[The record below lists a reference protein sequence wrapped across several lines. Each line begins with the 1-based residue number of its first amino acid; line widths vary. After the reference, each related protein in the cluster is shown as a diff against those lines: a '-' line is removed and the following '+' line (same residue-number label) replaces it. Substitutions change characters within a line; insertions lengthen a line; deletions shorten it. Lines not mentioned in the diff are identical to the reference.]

1 MFDIFGHCYRTQIS
15 KDLFGPTCINCKNDD
30 DKCHQTAAATEC
42 PKNSISKNWHM
53 YRGNSS
59 NQVINNSSNS
69 SRGSSLERSVQK
81 QIQFKQREKNK
92 PQILSEKKLT
102 ILRDPILKSIGRS
115 IYHKSNQRR
124 HAIGNDGTSSSK
136 ISAPLE
142 LGCRK
147 CRKNYNSEID
157 PNFDRAVHSI
167 PDTNNVMIKELQKWQ
182 LDDESTVDFRSLVND
197 CSNMS
202 LSATF
207 SSNENSIRELH
218 KTRNFQVLQ
227 TNIDS
232 LAATGDAGD
241 VGHSS
246 ETNTTN
252 LSTLLNSNSNSS
264 NNSSKTSSCS
274 QQARMNSSNCDVT
287 IDELASY
294 FETFVH
300 IPKKMS
306 SMAEMMYI

>member
-1 MFDIFGHCYRTQIS
+1 
-15 KDLFGPTCINCKNDD
+15 
-30 DKCHQTAAATEC
+30 
-42 PKNSISKNWHM
+42 M

-59 NQVINNSSNS
+59 NQTINSSNS
-69 SRGSSLERSVQK
+69 SGNSLERSVQK
-81 QIQFKQREKNK
+81 QIHFKHREKHK

-115 IYHKSNQRR
+115 MYHNSNQRKLCYN
-124 HAIGNDGTSSSK
+124 AVGTDGSSSSK
-136 ISAPLE
+136 ISGITAPFE
-142 LGCRK
+142 LVSRK
-147 CRKNYNSEID
+147 CKKNYNSAID
-157 PNFDRAVHSI
+157 PNFDRSVHGTA
-167 PDTNNVMIKELQKWQ
+167 DTNNVMISELQKWQ

-202 LSATF
+202 LSASF
-207 SSNENSIRELH
+207 RSDELH
-218 KTRNFQVLQ
+218 KTRNFRVLQ

-232 LAATGDAGD
+232 IAAAGDSIDAGN
-241 VGHSS
+241 SS
-246 ETNTTN
+246 ETNTAH
-252 LSTLLNSNSNSS
+252 LSTPLNSNSNLS

-274 QQARMNSSNCDVT
+274 QQARMNSSSCDVT

>member
-1 MFDIFGHCYRTQIS
+1 MCT
-15 KDLFGPTCINCKNDD
+15 NCENDD
-30 DKCHQTAAATEC
+30 VKCHQAATATEC
-42 PKNSISKNWHM
+42 SQISNSKNWRMH
-53 YRGNSS
+53 RGNSS
-59 NQVINNSSNS
+59 NQTINSSNS
-69 SRGSSLERSVQK
+69 GISSLERSVQK
-81 QIQFKQREKNK
+81 KIRFRQREKDK

-115 IYHKSNQRR
+115 MYHNSNQRR
-124 HAIGNDGTSSSK
+124 LCFNVIDTDGSLSSK
-136 ISAPLE
+136 ISDITAPFE
-142 LGCRK
+142 LVSRK
-147 CRKNYNSEID
+147 CKKNYNPAID
-157 PNFDRAVHSI
+157 PNFDRSVHGTV
-167 PDTNNVMIKELQKWQ
+167 DTNNVMINELQKWQ
-182 LDDESTVDFRSLVND
+182 LDDESTKDFKSLVND

-202 LSATF
+202 LSASF
-207 SSNENSIRELH
+207 RSDELH
-218 KTRNFQVLQ
+218 KTHNFRVLQ

-232 LAATGDAGD
+232 VTAAGD
-241 VGHSS
+241 SLDVGNSS
-246 ETNTTN
+246 ETNTAN
-252 LSTLLNSNSNSS
+252 LSTLLNSNSSLN